1 MLLVRR
7 SLVVWRFIS
16 ISRFPASR
24 MPPIVTFVPT
34 KLAPDHAA
42 VSPSDFREAMSRVAG
57 AVNIVATDGRAGQ
70 GGLTATAVT
79 SVSDAPPSLL
89 VCLNATSRTAKMLI
103 ENGMFSVNTLAA
115 EHVGIARHFSR
126 SGLSMEERFASGRWE
141 AGPSGV
147 PLLAGALATFA
158 LRVVDLKRVGGHQ
171 IVVGEVLSAHAG
183 ADAEPLV
190 YHRRDYRVLR
200 DREHG

>member
-1 MLLVRR
+1 
-7 SLVVWRFIS
+7 
-16 ISRFPASR
+16 

-34 KLAPDHAA
+34 KLAPDHTA
-42 VSPSDFREAMSRVAG
+42 VSPTDFREAMSRVAG
-57 AVNIVATDGRAGQ
+57 AVNIVATGGHAGQ

-115 EHVGIARHFSR
+115 EHVEIARHFSR
-126 SGLSMEERFASGRWE
+126 SGISMEERFALGRWE
-141 AGPSGV
+141 AGAVGV
-147 PLLAGALATFA
+147 PILAGALATFA
-158 LRVVDLKRVGGHQ
+158 LRVVDLKRVGGHH

-183 ADAEPLV
+183 TDAEPLV

-200 DREHG
+200 DQEHG